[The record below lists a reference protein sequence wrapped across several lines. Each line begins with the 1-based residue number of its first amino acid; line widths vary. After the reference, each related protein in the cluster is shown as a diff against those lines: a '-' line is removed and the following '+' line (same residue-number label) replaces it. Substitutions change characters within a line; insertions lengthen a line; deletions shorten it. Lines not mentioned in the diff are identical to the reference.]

1 VQKLT
6 VCTQPEYLRGRPVI
20 LDEAFDS
27 PETAALRYEEG
38 YEGGLLARADSP
50 SDFLSM
56 SAYGKPPP
64 QSHGQ
69 SQYLGSCPVNLF

>member
-1 VQKLT
+1 
-6 VCTQPEYLRGRPVI
+6 
-20 LDEAFDS
+20 LDEAFES

-50 SDFLSM
+50 PGFLSM

-69 SQYLGSCPVNLF
+69 FLACIMLHQINSNDVLKG

>member
-1 VQKLT
+1 
-6 VCTQPEYLRGRPVI
+6 
-20 LDEAFDS
+20 LDEAFES

-50 SDFLSM
+50 PGFLPM

-69 SQYLGSCPVNLF
+69 LLPWIMFCQPILVTHLRYGNLALTAFRL